1 MTLAVSHLRTSL
13 AACCRE
19 DISRLLLQNIHSRR
33 ETLDE
38 LLVIVDQGIHLTE
51 HPQP

>member
-19 DISRLLLQNIHSRR
+19 DISRLLLQNIHSRP
-33 ETLDE
+33 ETSDE
-38 LLVIVDQGIHLTE
+38 LIMIIDQGIHLTE
-51 HPQP
+51 HP